1 MPDNITASIRPGDA
15 DQHYATLTLAAA
27 QVTAYRALDS
37 DGNPRQR
44 LVIDIDTKRP
54 DHRRAGDLRQRH
66 PDPAHPPEARD
77 PGLTPSGSPSPPH
90 EDEPATPHPV

>member
-44 LVIDIDTKRP
+44 LVIDIDTNAPTTDELAIYVNDTQILLIHPRP
-54 DHRRAGDLRQRH
+54 
-66 PDPAHPPEARD
+66 ET
-77 PGLTPSGSPSPPH
+77 PG
-90 EDEPATPHPV
+90 